1 MPCCNDNVTRCPK
14 KDECSP
20 WVVGNGLNYRKNDYQ
35 TFLPVC
41 HSQINFRNDGFNFTI
56 TSEKPCGT
64 FRYYFSETK
73 TTDVFHSSQAG
84 PFINSMVSF
93 IQAYKTIY
101 IKNPVLINPK
111 EISIRLGSDG
121 AVPIYY
127 FGINAVNPC
136 VGRKKTCSSFTYYNK
151 DRYDPWS
158 YDPDAPD
165 RTPLNSFSRPMWYYP
180 NNEYYDAL
188 LYPDFQYDIGGI
200 GTSNNR
206 VYPRRFNN
214 NPNVLIYAKR
224 NTVFKFPC
232 TKKFTYQTD
241 GIDFVSSVQD
251 ATYRIT
257 TGDNTSTYSQE
268 TLDYFRKGYPDI
280 ELLDRPDVYII
291 KEGYYTFY
299 IAVGFIPYY
308 LYSYNAGTNATIQFI
323 YPNLVEGD
331 ISIKLLNN
339 ADNICKFTDE
349 YDMVLERS
357 PNPSVTNICGKGK
370 FYL

>member
-20 WVVGNGLNYRKNDYQ
+20 WVVGNGLNYRKNDYK

-64 FRYYFSETK
+64 FYYDLM
-73 TTDVFHSSQAG
+73 DVNLSNIFQGYQVGTFH
-84 PFINSMVSF
+84 NSMISF

-151 DRYDPWS
+151 DPYYAGSTYD
-158 YDPDAPD
+158 PD

-180 NNEYYDAL
+180 NNEYYDTL
-188 LYPDFQYDIGGI
+188 IYPDFQCDVQGI
-200 GTSNNR
+200 RGSDR
-206 VYPRRFNN
+206 VSARRFEYS
-214 NPNVLIYAKR
+214 PNFQIKR
-224 NTVFKFPC
+224 NTVSKFPC

-251 ATYRIT
+251 ATYRLT

-268 TLDYFRKGYPDI
+268 TLDYFRKEDPDI

-308 LYSYNAGTNATIQFI
+308 SYFYNYGVQFI